1 MITATNLT
9 KRYGRLVAVD
19 DVSFD
24 LPAGQALALWGPNGA
39 GKTTIIRSVLGLL
52 RYSGRIEVAGRDVR
66 RDGKACRRA
75 IGYVPQ
81 ELAFHAD
88 FRVAEALHFF
98 ARLKRT
104 GRDRP
109 VQVLG
114 EVGLTDDG
122 RKRIGE
128 LSGGMKQR
136 LALAIALLSDPPLL
150 VLDELTSN
158 LDRAAQATFLA
169 MLCRQKDK
177 KKTILFAS
185 HRLEEVELLAD
196 RVVGLEAGRIR
207 FQCDPSQLA
216 KAGDLRCVLRIQ
228 VADDALEPAMQV
240 LQAQHYQ
247 ATNNGQGL
255 RVEVGA
261 SDKAGPIAALCRAGI
276 PIRDFDGPEPCLMR
290 PTAAV
295 PSSSWSAPSAGFTW
309 APSRTWRARRSA
321 TRCATDGSSSTAS
334 PLPCWQR
341 RCHTCRW
348 RGRARSASPAT
359 GAPRP
364 ASSTWSSSSSP

>member
-9 KRYGRLVAVD
+9 KSYGRLVAVD

-52 RYSGRIEVAGRDVR
+52 RYRGRIEVAGRDVR

-88 FRVAEALHFF
+88 FRVIEALHFF

-109 VQVLG
+109 AQVLG
-114 EVGLTDDG
+114 EVGLAEDG

-158 LDRAAQATFLA
+158 LDRSAQAAFLA
-169 MLCRQKDK
+169 MLCRQKEK

-196 RVVGLEAGRIR
+196 RVIGLEAGRIR
-207 FQCDPSQLA
+207 FVCDPSELA
-216 KAGDLRCVLRIQ
+216 EAGDLRCVLRIR
-228 VADDALEPAMQV
+228 VPADALE
-240 LQAQHYQ
+240 Q
-247 ATNNGQGL
+247 ATEALQKEQYRVTANGQGL
-255 RVEVGA
+255 QVDVGA

-276 PIRDFDGPEPCLMR
+276 PIHDFDVAGGR
-290 PTAAV
+290 T
-295 PSSSWSAPSAGFTW
+295 PSPPG
-309 APSRTWRARRSA
+309 
-321 TRCATDGSSSTAS
+321 GSS
-334 PLPCWQR
+334 
-341 RCHTCRW
+341 
-348 RGRARSASPAT
+348 RG
-359 GAPRP
+359 
-364 ASSTWSSSSSP
+364 

>member
-1 MITATNLT
+1 VITVTSLT

-39 GKTTIIRSVLGLL
+39 GKTTIIRSILGLL
-52 RYSGRIEVAGRDVR
+52 RYRGRIEVARRDVL
-66 RDGKACRRA
+66 RDGKACRRV

-88 FRVAEALHFF
+88 FRVIEALHFF

-114 EVGLTDDG
+114 EVGLAEDG

-169 MLCRQKDK
+169 MLCRQKEK

-196 RVVGLEAGRIR
+196 RVIGLETGRIR
-207 FQCDPSQLA
+207 FVCDPSELA
-216 KAGDLRCVLRIQ
+216 RAGDLRCVLRIR
-228 VADDALEPAMQV
+228 VPAETLE
-240 LQAQHYQ
+240 Q
-247 ATNNGQGL
+247 ATGALQKQQYKFTSNGQSL
-255 RVEVGA
+255 QVDVGA
-261 SDKAGPIAALCRAGI
+261 SDKAGPIAVLFRAGI
-276 PIRDFDGPEPCLMR
+276 PILDLEVAGGR
-290 PTAAV
+290 T
-295 PSSSWSAPSAGFTW
+295 PSPPG
-309 APSRTWRARRSA
+309 
-321 TRCATDGSSSTAS
+321 GSS
-334 PLPCWQR
+334 
-341 RCHTCRW
+341 
-348 RGRARSASPAT
+348 RG
-359 GAPRP
+359 
-364 ASSTWSSSSSP
+364 

>member
-1 MITATNLT
+1 MITVTNLT
-9 KRYGRLVAVD
+9 KSYGRLVAVD
-19 DVSFD
+19 DVSFE

-52 RYSGRIEVAGRDVR
+52 RYRGRIEVAGRDVR

-88 FRVAEALHFF
+88 FRVIEALHFF

-114 EVGLTDDG
+114 EVGLAEDG

-169 MLCRQKDK
+169 MLSRQKEK
-177 KKTILFAS
+177 RKTILFAS

-196 RVVGLEAGRIR
+196 RVIGLEAGRIR
-207 FQCDPSQLA
+207 FVCGPTELA
-216 KAGDLRCVLRIQ
+216 QAGELRCVLRIR
-228 VADDALEPAMQV
+228 VPVDALE
-240 LQAQHYQ
+240 Q
-247 ATNNGQGL
+247 ATEALRKEQYQVTANGQGL
-255 RVEVGA
+255 QVDVGA
-261 SDKAGPIAALCRAGI
+261 SDKAGPIAALFRAGI
-276 PIRDFDGPEPCLMR
+276 PIHDFEVAGGR
-290 PTAAV
+290 T
-295 PSSSWSAPSAGFTW
+295 PSPPGG
-309 APSRTWRARRSA
+309 A
-321 TRCATDGSSSTAS
+321 THD
-334 PLPCWQR
+334 
-341 RCHTCRW
+341 
-348 RGRARSASPAT
+348 
-359 GAPRP
+359 
-364 ASSTWSSSSSP
+364 

>member
-1 MITATNLT
+1 MINVTGLT
-9 KRYGRLVAVD
+9 KSYGRLVAVD

-24 LPAGQALALWGPNGA
+24 VPAGQALALWGPNGA

-52 RYSGRIEVAGRDVR
+52 RFVGRIEVAGRDVR
-66 RDGKACRRA
+66 RDGKACRRV

-88 FRVAEALHFF
+88 FRVIEALHFF
-98 ARLKRT
+98 ARLKRA

-109 VQVLG
+109 AQVLD

-169 MLCRQKDK
+169 MLCRQKEK
-177 KKTILFAS
+177 RKTILFAS

-196 RVVGLEAGRIR
+196 RVLGLESGRIR
-207 FQCDPSQLA
+207 FACAPSELA
-216 KAGDLRCVLRIQ
+216 QAGDLRCVLRIR
-228 VADDALEPAMQV
+228 VPADALEPAAAALRKQQYQV
-240 LQAQHYQ
+240 
-247 ATNNGQGL
+247 TSNGQGL
-255 RVEVGA
+255 QVDVRA

-276 PIRDFDGPEPCLMR
+276 PIHDFEVAGGR
-290 PTAAV
+290 T
-295 PSSSWSAPSAGFTW
+295 PSPPG
-309 APSRTWRARRSA
+309 
-321 TRCATDGSSSTAS
+321 GS
-334 PLPCWQR
+334 P
-341 RCHTCRW
+341 
-348 RGRARSASPAT
+348 RG
-359 GAPRP
+359 
-364 ASSTWSSSSSP
+364 

>member
-9 KRYGRLVAVD
+9 KSYGRLVAVD

-52 RYSGRIEVAGRDVR
+52 RYRGRIEVAGRDVR

-88 FRVAEALHFF
+88 FRVIEALHFF

-109 VQVLG
+109 AQVLG
-114 EVGLTDDG
+114 EVGLAEDG

-169 MLCRQKDK
+169 MLSRQKEK
-177 KKTILFAS
+177 RKTILFAS

-196 RVVGLEAGRIR
+196 RVIGLEAGRIR
-207 FQCDPSQLA
+207 FVCDPSELA
-216 KAGDLRCVLRIQ
+216 EAGDLRCVLRIR
-228 VADDALEPAMQV
+228 VPADALE
-240 LQAQHYQ
+240 Q
-247 ATNNGQGL
+247 ATEALQKEQYRVTANGQGL
-255 RVEVGA
+255 QVDVGA

-276 PIRDFDGPEPCLMR
+276 PIHDFDVAGGR
-290 PTAAV
+290 T
-295 PSSSWSAPSAGFTW
+295 PSPPG
-309 APSRTWRARRSA
+309 
-321 TRCATDGSSSTAS
+321 GSS
-334 PLPCWQR
+334 
-341 RCHTCRW
+341 
-348 RGRARSASPAT
+348 RG
-359 GAPRP
+359 
-364 ASSTWSSSSSP
+364 

>member
-1 MITATNLT
+1 MITVTNLT
-9 KRYGRLVAVD
+9 KSYGRLVAVD

-52 RYSGRIEVAGRDVR
+52 RYRGRIEVAGRDVR

-88 FRVAEALHFF
+88 FRVIEALHFF

-114 EVGLTDDG
+114 EVGLAEDG

-158 LDRAAQATFLA
+158 LDRAAQAAFLA
-169 MLCRQKDK
+169 MLCRQKEK
-177 KKTILFAS
+177 NKTILFAS

-196 RVVGLEAGRIR
+196 RVLGLEAGRTR
-207 FQCDPSQLA
+207 FECAPSQLA
-216 KAGDLRCVLRIQ
+216 QAGALRCILSIQ
-228 VADDALEPAMQV
+228 VPPDALQRAV
-240 LQAQHYQ
+240 TTLQEQKYS
-247 ATNNGQGL
+247 ATTNGRGL
-255 RVEVGA
+255 QVEVEA
-261 SDKAGPIAALCRAGI
+261 SDKVGPIAALCRAGI
-276 PIRDFDGPEPCLMR
+276 SIRDFEVAGGHTPSPPE
-290 PTAAV
+290 
-295 PSSSWSAPSAGFTW
+295 
-309 APSRTWRARRSA
+309 
-321 TRCATDGSSSTAS
+321 GSS
-334 PLPCWQR
+334 R
-341 RCHTCRW
+341 E
-348 RGRARSASPAT
+348 
-359 GAPRP
+359 
-364 ASSTWSSSSSP
+364 